1 MGCTVP
7 GMTEIGTD
15 WRVVDGVATAWFEAP
30 SLIEGAALAGR
41 IAELSA
47 EIVVDPVNARRASR
61 ESNEMRPLRYSI
73 NVTLDGC
80 CHHEAGLPPDEESM
94 RYWTAEMERADALL
108 FGRVTYEMM
117 ESAWRQPATG
127 TWPDWMDEW
136 EIPFAETID
145 RARKYVVSSTLSGVD
160 WNAEL
165 VRGDLGQAVQRLK
178 QEPGE
183 GLFVGGVTLPL
194 ALADLGLIDE
204 YEFLV
209 QPVLAGHG
217 PTLLAG
223 LSERIQLELV
233 DRHEFGSGAVAMR
246 YRPTR
251 VTA

>member
-1 MGCTVP
+1 
-7 GMTEIGTD
+7 
-15 WRVVDGVATAWFEAP
+15 
-30 SLIEGAALAGR
+30 
-41 IAELSA
+41 
-47 EIVVDPVNARRASR
+47 
-61 ESNEMRPLRYSI
+61 MRPLRYSI
-73 NVTLDGC
+73 NVTVDGC

-94 RYWTAEMERADALL
+94 RYWTTEMGRADGLL

-117 ESAWRQPATG
+117 ESAWRRPATG
-127 TWPDWMDEW
+127 AWPDWMEEW

-145 RARKYVVSSTLSGVD
+145 RAKKHVVSSTLSDVD

-223 LSERIQLELV
+223 LRDRIQLELV
-233 DRHEFGSGAVAMR
+233 HRHEFRSGAVALR
-246 YRPTR
+246 YRPTPG
-251 VTA
+251 TAHLERSTS